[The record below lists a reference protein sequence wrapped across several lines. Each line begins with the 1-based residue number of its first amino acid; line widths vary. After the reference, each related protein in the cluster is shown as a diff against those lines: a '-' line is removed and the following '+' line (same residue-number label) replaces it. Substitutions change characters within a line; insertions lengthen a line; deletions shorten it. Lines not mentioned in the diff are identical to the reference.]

1 MIQKR
6 NGNRRKSKKDSL
18 RNLTHKQINTAVG
31 YYLGHG
37 GKITRIE
44 TVKEQEQKGIDQKAI
59 ADFLCD
65 SGNHIG
71 RDYPEDY
78 FG

>member
-31 YYLGHG
+31 YYLAKG
-37 GKITRIE
+37 GRITHLE
-44 TVKEQEQKGIDQKAI
+44 ANEKTWVVSTAI
-59 ADFLCD
+59 SDPAATDEFLN
-65 SGNHIG
+65 GG
-71 RDYPEDY
+71 
-78 FG
+78 